1 MAIRRK
7 NNLLV
12 EPPSAATGDIA
23 FNLIV
28 FFLVCASVQPDSGRK
43 QTIPSSET
51 VDSKQEQKDEN
62 VEVAIARTTV
72 SINGDQTK
80 IDQFVPRL
88 KAKLSGKPRPED
100 RVVVVKSKPETP
112 YQFWITITNGI
123 EEAGG
128 VVTLQLEEERTVTV
142 PD

>member
-1 MAIRRK
+1 MRLRRR

-28 FFLVCASVQPDSGRK
+28 FFLVCASTQPDSGRR
-43 QTIPSSET
+43 QNIPSSET
-51 VDSKQEQKDEN
+51 VEAKQEQKNEN
-62 VEVAIARTTV
+62 IEVSLTRTTV
-72 SINGDQTK
+72 TINGEPVK
-80 IDQFVPRL
+80 LEQFVVRL
-88 KAKLSGKPRPED
+88 KAKLAGKTRPED
-100 RVVVVKSKPETP
+100 KVVVVKSKKETP
-112 YQFWITITNGI
+112 YHFWIAVTTGI
-123 EEAGG
+123 EDAGG